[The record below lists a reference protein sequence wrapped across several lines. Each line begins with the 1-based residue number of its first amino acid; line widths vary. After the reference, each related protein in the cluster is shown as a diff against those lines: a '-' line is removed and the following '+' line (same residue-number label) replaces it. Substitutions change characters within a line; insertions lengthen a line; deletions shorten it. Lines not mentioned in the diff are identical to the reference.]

1 MFEPGCQKQN
11 IRCRH
16 GGDGSLLWHVLSTR
30 RTVRNRSLHR
40 TERMIADPALREP
53 VAARPLRG
61 RAGGPLRGTL
71 RVPGDKSI
79 SHRALMFGALA
90 VGETRISG
98 LLEGEDVMRTAAA
111 MRAMGVGMQRLG
123 RGDWRVD
130 GLGVGGLHAPDK
142 VLYMGNSGTTT
153 RLISGILAGH
163 GFPATLDGDA
173 SLRKRPMGR
182 IIEPL
187 RRMGAEFSASEGD
200 RLPMTI
206 TGQDALIPIIY
217 ETPVASAQVKS
228 AVLLAGLHAP
238 GETSV
243 IERQATRDHS
253 ERMLRH
259 FGADVRETP
268 AEDGGTI
275 ITVTG
280 QPELHGAPVAV
291 PADPSSAAFP
301 AVAALIV
308 PGSDIVL
315 TGVGTNPART
325 GLYACLAEM
334 GADIEWRDA
343 REEAGEPVAEL
354 AVRASA
360 LHGIEVPAARAPSM
374 IDEYPALA
382 VAAAF
387 AEGDT
392 VMHGIGELRVKES
405 DRLAAIARGL
415 AACGV
420 AVEEGADSLV
430 VHGLGPDTRPAGGA
444 TIATELDHRLA
455 MSFLVF
461 GLATADPVA
470 VDDAAPIETSFPGFA
485 AAMAALGAAIEPA

>member
-1 MFEPGCQKQN
+1 M
-11 IRCRH
+11 
-16 GGDGSLLWHVLSTR
+16 T
-30 RTVRNRSLHR
+30 
-40 TERMIADPALREP
+40 
-53 VAARPLRG
+53 AAPHDTDTDQRPLRA
-61 RAGGPLRGTL
+61 RAGSALAGEL

-90 VGETRISG
+90 IGETRITG

-111 MRAMGVGMQRLG
+111 MRAMGVGVVHG
-123 RGDWRVD
+123 ADGSWRVD
-130 GLGVGGLHAPDK
+130 GLGVGGLHAPAEA
-142 VLYMGNSGTTT
+142 LYMGNSGTTT
-153 RLISGILAGH
+153 RLIAGILAGH
-163 GFPATLDGDA
+163 GFSATLDGDA

-182 IIEPL
+182 VIEPL
-187 RRMGAEFSASEGD
+187 SRMGATFAASEGG

-206 TGQDALIPIIY
+206 TGRDALIPIEY

-243 IERQATRDHS
+243 VERAATRDHT

-259 FGADVRETP
+259 FGATVHEEP
-268 AEDGGTI
+268 AAGGGTR
-275 ITVTG
+275 ITVIG
-280 QPELHGAPVAV
+280 QPELHAAPVDV
-291 PADPSSAAFP
+291 PGDPSSAAFP

-308 PGSDIVL
+308 PGSEL
-315 TGVGTNPART
+315 LLRHVGTNPARI

-334 GADIEWRDA
+334 GADLEWHNE
-343 REEAGEPVAEL
+343 REVAGEPVADIAL
-354 AVRASA
+354 RAGP
-360 LHGIEVPAARAPSM
+360 LRGIEVPPERAPSM
-374 IDEYPALA
+374 IDEYPILA

-387 AEGDT
+387 ADGDT
-392 VMHGIGELRVKES
+392 VMRGIGELRVKES

-420 AVEEGADSLV
+420 SVEEGEDSLV
-430 VHGLGPDTRPAGGA
+430 VHGLGGAPAGGA

-455 MSFLVF
+455 MSFLVL
-461 GLATADPVA
+461 GLATESPVG

-485 AAMAALGAAIEPA
+485 GLMASLGADIAAP